1 MKVESSN
8 LSGPVFVFYSLAA
21 QERFISSSANVG
33 RRDGYMLTDSD
44 ITRLA
49 ELFIDSVKNNCQG
62 EVAILFSGG
71 IDSTAIATVAKRYTT
86 PLLITAGVEGSSD
99 LEAARKI
106 AAELGLPHKAVV
118 LTEAEIISVY
128 KKCYKIRKGEL
139 NKVEL
144 MVPVFKCCREAA
156 RAGKWRILS
165 GSGAEELFIGYDRF
179 FKYKGKKLENL
190 LKKEIKELPSGD
202 CEGQDLVAKNFGM
215 RAAYPFLY
223 PPFVDAILAMPLSE
237 RLGTLENKKPLLRK
251 IAAKLGMPQ
260 CAIDRKKKAMQYGSG
275 VHKILVKNIKQIEE
289 ELRVKEELKQ
299 RKRDQAAERFPNRR
313 KYPR

>member
-1 MKVESSN
+1 MRKVEN
-8 LSGPVFVFYSLAA
+8 MLS
-21 QERFISSSANVG
+21 
-33 RRDGYMLTDSD
+33 DSE

-49 ELFIDSVKNNCQG
+49 GLFVDGVRNNCQG

-71 IDSTAIATVAKRYTT
+71 IDSTAIATVAKRFTT

-99 LEAARKI
+99 LEAAKKI
-106 AAELGLPHKAVV
+106 AAELGLPHKSVV
-118 LTEAEIISVY
+118 LTEQEIISVY
-128 KKCYKIRKGEL
+128 KKCFKIRKGEL

-165 GSGAEELFIGYDRF
+165 GSGAEELFIGYNRF
-179 FKYKGKKLENL
+179 FKYRGKKLENL

-202 CEGQDLVAKNFGM
+202 CEAQDLVAKNFGM

-251 IAAKLGMPQ
+251 IAAKLGLPQ
-260 CAIDRKKKAMQYGSG
+260 DAIDRKKKAMQYGSG
-275 VHKILVKNIKQIEE
+275 VHKLLLKNSKQIEE

-299 RKRDQAAERFPNRR
+299 RKRDQMAARFPNRK

>member
-1 MKVESSN
+1 M
-8 LSGPVFVFYSLAA
+8 
-21 QERFISSSANVG
+21 IS
-33 RRDGYMLTDSD
+33 DSE

-49 ELFIDSVKNNCQG
+49 DLFVDGVRNNCQG

-71 IDSTAIATVAKRYTT
+71 IDSTAIATVAKRFTT

-106 AAELGLPHKAVV
+106 AVELGLPHKSVV

-156 RAGKWRILS
+156 RSGKWRILS
-165 GSGAEELFIGYDRF
+165 GSGAEELFIGYNRF

-215 RAAYPFLY
+215 RTAYPFLY

-237 RLGTLENKKPLLRK
+237 RLGTLEDKKPLLRK

-260 CAIDRKKKAMQYGSG
+260 DAIDRKKKAMQYGSG

>member
-1 MKVESSN
+1 MVS
-8 LSGPVFVFYSLAA
+8 
-21 QERFISSSANVG
+21 
-33 RRDGYMLTDSD
+33 DSEV
-44 ITRLA
+44 TRLA
-49 ELFIDSVKNNCQG
+49 AMFTESVRNTCQG

-71 IDSTAIATVAKRYTT
+71 IDSTAIATVAKQFTT

-118 LTEAEIISVY
+118 LTEPEIISVY
-128 KKCYKIRKGEL
+128 KKCFKIRRGDL

-179 FKYKGKKLENL
+179 FKHKGKKLENL

-215 RAAYPFLY
+215 RMAFPFLY
-223 PPFVDAILAMPLSE
+223 PSLVESILAMPLSD
-237 RLGTLENKKPLLRK
+237 RLGTLSDKKPLLRK
-251 IAAKLGMPQ
+251 IAAKLGVPQ
-260 CAIDRKKKAMQYGSG
+260 DAIDRKKKAMQYGSG
-275 VHKILVKNIKQIEE
+275 VHKILLKNIKQIEE
-289 ELRVKEELKQ
+289 ELRVKEELKA
-299 RKRDQAAERFPNRR
+299 RKRTRMMDETARRNAARERRNASQQQ
-313 KYPR
+313 